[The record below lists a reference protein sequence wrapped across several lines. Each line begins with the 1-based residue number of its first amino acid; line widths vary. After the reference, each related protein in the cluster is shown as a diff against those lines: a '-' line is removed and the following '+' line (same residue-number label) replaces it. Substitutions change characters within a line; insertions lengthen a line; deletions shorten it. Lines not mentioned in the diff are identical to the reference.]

1 MTLQVRALSTKCGN
15 LRLIPR
21 NLMVE
26 GKNQLLQVAFT
37 HKHTHAITT
46 SVIIVI
52 LI

>member
-37 HKHTHAITT
+37 HKHTHTQ
-46 SVIIVI
+46 
-52 LI
+52 